1 MSTIGDWLDI
11 KYVTTK
17 TQQTILKKAL
27 NKIEK
32 LDFEHKIGIRNYD
45 GGEIHANPSIL
56 EVSECLFFT
65 ERVKLG
71 NCQKFSFPLLE
82 NNKAVVGVICHL
94 TESLQA
100 EPLLKIF
107 LKNTYKNLKSSGP
120 FYVRINSI
128 ILYTLWYYSMYLK
141 II

>member
-65 ERVKLG
+65 DIIKLG
-71 NCQKFSFPLLE
+71 NRQNIRVSFLLLE
-82 NNKAVVGVICHL
+82 NNKAV
-94 TESLQA
+94 
-100 EPLLKIF
+100 
-107 LKNTYKNLKSSGP
+107 
-120 FYVRINSI
+120 R
-128 ILYTLWYYSMYLK
+128 
-141 II
+141 